1 MRRTNRPG
9 LALGITLSVS
19 LLLGAITTTARAA
32 DPVLAAA
39 PAAFK
44 AGFAERDITPEPGM
58 EAPGGY
64 GKGKLPDKRHSPCMV
79 RAAVFDDGKNRVAIV
94 GIDALGVRRDTV
106 QAARKAI
113 QEKCGIA
120 PTAVMISASHSH
132 SAGPTLGAIP
142 GEFDDASDLIKS
154 LVYEQSTNA
163 NPAYLAKVIQ
173 AIADAVV
180 EADGKR
186 ADAKAAA
193 GYGVAEGVAF
203 NRRFRMKDGP
213 AKSVTHPGQANP
225 GVIEP
230 AGPVDPQVGVIGAW
244 SADGTKLLGCVV
256 NFACHATT
264 GPGGISADYIYY
276 VEKTVRGLMGN
287 DVVVVFVPGMAG
299 DVTQVDNRSPYAVP
313 QFGENAS
320 RLVGGSVGAG
330 ALKFLLS
337 AQSSAGPV
345 GPVASEVNV
354 LQIKRRVPR
363 PERVA
368 KATELVQKQPGTPG
382 VDYTEWTFAKEVV
395 ILDAIL
401 KKKPVGEVEVQAIQV
416 GPAVFLS
423 CPAEYFVQYGLD
435 LKAGSKF
442 PVTFPVSLANDCI
455 GYVPTEEALG
465 PNGGGY
471 ETRLTSYSNLEP
483 TAGGQ
488 IRDALLAL
496 AHKMTPGAVPQ
507 PPALPPETKGTTWSY
522 GNVPPEVD

>member
-1 MRRTNRPG
+1 MARGIRRGFAFALFLSIGTLLVTSLPG
-9 LALGITLSVS
+9 
-19 LLLGAITTTARAA
+19 RAA
-32 DPVLAAA
+32 DPPA
-39 PAAFK
+39 PPPFK

-79 RAAVFDDGKNRVAIV
+79 RAAVFDDGKTRAAVV

-106 QAARKAI
+106 LAARKAI
-113 QEKCGIA
+113 EEKCGI
-120 PTAVMISASHSH
+120 PGHAVMISASHSH

-142 GEFDDASDLIKS
+142 GEYDHASDLVKQ

-163 NPAYLAKVIQ
+163 NPQYLAKVVQ
-173 AIADAVV
+173 AIIDAVV
-180 EADGKR
+180 EADSKR
-186 ADAKAAA
+186 ADAKCAA
-193 GYGVAEGVAF
+193 GYGLAEGVAF
-203 NRRFRMKDGP
+203 NRRFRMKAGP

-225 GVIEP
+225 DVLEP

-244 SADGTKLLGCVV
+244 SADGAKLLGCIV

-276 VEKTVRGLMGN
+276 IEQTVRGLMGD

-299 DVTQVDNRSPYAVP
+299 DITQVDNRSPYAVP
-313 QFGENAS
+313 QFGEHAS
-320 RLVGGSVGAG
+320 RLLGGSVGAG

-345 GPVASEVNV
+345 GPVAAETNV
-354 LQIKRRVPR
+354 LKIKRRVPSA
-363 PERVA
+363 ERLA
-368 KATELVQKQPGTPG
+368 KALELVQKKPGTPG
-382 VDYTEWTFAKEVV
+382 VDYTDWTFAKEIV
-395 ILDAIL
+395 ILDAKL
-401 KKKPVGEVEVQAIQV
+401 KKEPVGEVEVQAIQV

-423 CPAEYFVQYGLD
+423 CPAEYFCQYGLD

-442 PVTFPVSLANDCI
+442 PVTFPVSLANDDI

-483 TAGGQ
+483 TAGSQ

-496 AHKMTPGAVPQ
+496 AHKMTPSAVPQ
-507 PPALPPETKGTTWSY
+507 PPPLPADAKGTTWSY
-522 GNVPPEVD
+522 GNVPPEVE